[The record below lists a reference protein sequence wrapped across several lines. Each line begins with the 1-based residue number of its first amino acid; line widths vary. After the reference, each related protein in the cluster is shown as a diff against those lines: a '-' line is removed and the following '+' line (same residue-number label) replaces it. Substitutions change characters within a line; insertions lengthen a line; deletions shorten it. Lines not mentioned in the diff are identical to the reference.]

1 MSYSKYLCMS
11 QLYDVI
17 SYYIISFY
25 FILCCFIL
33 LNLCLYIYTYIYVY
47 NKDIDIHVAI
57 RIIFPCIWECSP
69 ILCSCLLIF
78 PVSELTASFIS
89 SAEKIQFIHFIQF
102 HRLEHMTETQKQDWS
117 VVSTLLKNISQL
129 GLLFPIYI
137 YIYGRIKNVPN
148 HQPEEIALNSS
159 IQMLHHDELPPAPA
173 AHVGCWG
180 WHPRRWDTSA
190 PHLPPALGT
199 LRLRARGSLS
209 GRNKLSWGQC
219 SGADLHH
226 LSCIKPSQLRG
237 GRSQSKSCLMNLAEL
252 LRPTSSTNA
261 SKYQSTCWWEQRIQK
276 TQAGK
281 IGNITKLE
289 ASLKVYHKKRCVWGG
304 RQGRLGKLSLV
315 LTWASHPSASLHWFL
330 RRTCPKSPVNGSA
343 AARRAELCARAPGK
357 NSQSSSVVP
366 RRKWEM
372 LVTSL
377 FCKKRMGKTYLCS
390 MATLWGAR
398 PGYPD
403 CLSKR
408 VPLLFHHHGDGSC
421 WSYIL
426 Q

>member
-1 MSYSKYLCMS
+1 M
-11 QLYDVI
+11 
-17 SYYIISFY
+17 
-25 FILCCFIL
+25 
-33 LNLCLYIYTYIYVY
+33 
-47 NKDIDIHVAI
+47 NKAIHIHVAI
-57 RIIFPCIWECSP
+57 QIIFPCIWECST
-69 ILCSCLLIF
+69 ILCSGLLIF

-89 SAEKIQFIHFIQF
+89 SAEKIQFIQF
-102 HRLEHMTETQKQDWS
+102 HRLEHMTETQKQ
-117 VVSTLLKNISQL
+117 
-129 GLLFPIYI
+129 
-137 YIYGRIKNVPN
+137 
-148 HQPEEIALNSS
+148 EIALNSS

-209 GRNKLSWGQC
+209 GRNKLSWGRC

-237 GRSQSKSCLMNLAEL
+237 GVPSPNHFWWILPNSWGQHVQQMPAKTNLI
-252 LRPTSSTNA
+252 
-261 SKYQSTCWWEQRIQK
+261 TCWWEQRIQK

-289 ASLKVYHKKRCVWGG
+289 ASLKMYHKKRCVWGG

-377 FCKKRMGKTYLCS
+377 FCKKRMEKPIYAQWRPCGELGLGTQTACQKGCHSFFITMVMDRANHILYSNKTEL
-390 MATLWGAR
+390 
-398 PGYPD
+398 D
-403 CLSKR
+403 
-408 VPLLFHHHGDGSC
+408 
-421 WSYIL
+421 
-426 Q
+426 

>member
-1 MSYSKYLCMS
+1 
-11 QLYDVI
+11 
-17 SYYIISFY
+17 
-25 FILCCFIL
+25 
-33 LNLCLYIYTYIYVY
+33 
-47 NKDIDIHVAI
+47 
-57 RIIFPCIWECSP
+57 
-69 ILCSCLLIF
+69 
-78 PVSELTASFIS
+78 
-89 SAEKIQFIHFIQF
+89 
-102 HRLEHMTETQKQDWS
+102 MTETQKQ
-117 VVSTLLKNISQL
+117 
-129 GLLFPIYI
+129 
-137 YIYGRIKNVPN
+137 
-148 HQPEEIALNSS
+148 EIALNSS

-180 WHPRRWDTSA
+180 WPPRCWDTSA

-209 GRNKLSWGQC
+209 GRNKLSWGRC

-237 GRSQSKSCLMNLAEL
+237 GRSQSKSFLMNLAEL
-252 LRPTSSTNA
+252 LGPTSSTNA
-261 SKYQSTCWWEQRIQK
+261 SKYQSTSWWEQRIAK
-276 TQAGK
+276 NKQAGK

-289 ASLKVYHKKRCVWGG
+289 ARLKMYHKKKCVWGG

-366 RRKWEM
+366 RPRK
-372 LVTSL
+372 TS
-377 FCKKRMGKTYLCS
+377 KKMRNAGDIPFLQETHGKTYLCS

-408 VPLLFHHHGDGSC
+408 VPLLFHHYGDGSC
-421 WSYIL
+421 WSYII